1 MTQIRKVSK
10 TVVFEIPQEEIDQW
24 VKVWTG

>member
-1 MTQIRKVSK
+1 MINYKPVPK